1 MSIVESA
8 TIHLRC
14 QAMRIAELKDRTGVA
29 IPTLKF
35 YLREGLLPSGDATA
49 VNQAEYSEN
58 HVRRVRLIRSLV
70 EIARL
75 SLSDVRS
82 VLDAVDDD
90 RVSMHDAFATAQDA
104 MVPRRERNSERHEA
118 ALAEVDTFVRRH
130 RLRVRPDAAVRDM
143 LADALSLLGQ
153 FGIGDEHQRVDS
165 RVFDRSFSAILE
177 QAAFE
182 IANVP
187 DASRAEQVEY
197 TVVGTIAS
205 EIAAAAMRRM
215 ALEHESAK
223 RFQHAPTRGAK
234 SRRRA

>member
-1 MSIVESA
+1 MSIVESV

-14 QAMRIAELKDRTGVA
+14 QAMRIAELSDRTGVP

-35 YLREGLLPSGDATA
+35 YLREGLLPSGAATA

-75 SLSDVRS
+75 SLGDVRS
-82 VLDAVDDD
+82 VLDAVDDEH
-90 RVSMHDAFATAQDA
+90 VSMHNAFATAQDA
-104 MVPRRERNSERHEA
+104 MVPRRERDGDRHA
-118 ALAEVDTFVRRH
+118 VALAEVETFVRRH

-143 LADALSLLGQ
+143 FADALSLLGE
-153 FGIGDEHQRVDS
+153 FGIGDDQQRLDS
-165 RVFDRSFSAILE
+165 RMFDDAFSAIRE

-182 IANVP
+182 VANVP
-187 DASRAEQVEY
+187 DSGRAEQVEY

-205 EIAAAAMRRM
+205 EIATAAMRRM

-223 RFQHAPTRGAK
+223 RFQHAPA
-234 SRRRA
+234 RRRAT